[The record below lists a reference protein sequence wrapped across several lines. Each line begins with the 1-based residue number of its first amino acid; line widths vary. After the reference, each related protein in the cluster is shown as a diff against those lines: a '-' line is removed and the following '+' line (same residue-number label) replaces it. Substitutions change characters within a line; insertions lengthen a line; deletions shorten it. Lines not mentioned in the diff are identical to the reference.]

1 VHCVLTL
8 IVPSGPAWR
17 QLTSVAADL
26 RTGRA
31 VKGNGPDGF
40 RTECGRYGDI
50 DNPVVVSFTIAGMAT
65 AADDVEPSSHVGTV
79 TSRSGRYRM
88 AAAACRGMRHCV
100 AFRAR
105 RPAPGDAGK
114 VRSVTVDIGAR
125 RGPVVQRVGAVV
137 EAGVSE
143 PSRRMYRCR
152 RRPYGRDC
160 RLCSRFHRRNQRPWQ
175 SAQVERFALAAVI
188 WVAGSQLEICFPVS
202 ELKYDWSFGLLHP
215 TNTRVIIRAVSRASC
230 SRVACFAPSPCS
242 DVRGRGTARRH
253 KLLIAQRSTIWRE
266 GRILQWFA
274 RSGLDLFEHL
284 MDLLR
289 HDTLHGLGEVGTGGY
304 DVDHLDHELSFS
316 RGHGIEGVH
325 LVM

>member
-1 VHCVLTL
+1 MTGCTCQSFIDDMPTVLAGVVAVVFRCAL
-8 IVPSGPAWR
+8 GMACRALRVDVDRSSGPAWR

-31 VKGNGPDGF
+31 VKGNGPDGL

-152 RRPYGRDC
+152 AAHMAEIAGYVRD
-160 RLCSRFHRRNQRPWQ
+160 STGEI
-175 SAQVERFALAAVI
+175 ST
-188 WVAGSQLEICFPVS
+188 VAIGAGGE
-202 ELKYDWSFGLLHP
+202 
-215 TNTRVIIRAVSRASC
+215 
-230 SRVACFAPSPCS
+230 
-242 DVRGRGTARRH
+242 VRIGRGH
-253 KLLIAQRSTIWRE
+253 MGGRE
-266 GRILQWFA
+266 PVRDMFPC
-274 RSGLDLFEHL
+274 
-284 MDLLR
+284 
-289 HDTLHGLGEVGTGGY
+289 V
-304 DVDHLDHELSFS
+304 
-316 RGHGIEGVH
+316 GIEV
-325 LVM
+325 